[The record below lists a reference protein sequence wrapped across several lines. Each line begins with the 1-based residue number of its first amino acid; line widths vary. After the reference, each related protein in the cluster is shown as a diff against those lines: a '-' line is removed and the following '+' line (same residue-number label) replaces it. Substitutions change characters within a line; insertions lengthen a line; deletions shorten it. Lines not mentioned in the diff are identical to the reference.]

1 MDREEK
7 AKYYN
12 WLQKEYQLV
21 ENEIMRVPKLT
32 VEEQSKNV
40 NMVEYSPE
48 NQQKVNALQQ
58 KLNKIATET
67 EGLF

>member
-21 ENEIMRVPKLT
+21 ENEIRRVPKLT

-40 NMVEYSPE
+40 NMVEYTAE